1 MDTLNFTPTH
11 KKGQH
16 LTREERYYI
25 SVRLNI
31 DHWSIYKIAKELHRP
46 YNTINKEVQCGTVYL
61 YNGKVKRYKPDIAEQ
76 KYKDKRVNSKKN
88 YRCLECVEFFNYVVE
103 MFTKKGWSLDAS
115 VGYAKE
121 NNLFSSDEM
130 VCTKTLYNYVDLGLL
145 PIKNIDLPEKLKRNT
160 EFYGVPENPC
170 GHFVF

>member
-1 MDTLNFTPTH
+1 M
-11 KKGQH
+11 
-16 LTREERYYI
+16 
-25 SVRLNI
+25 
-31 DHWSIYKIAKELHRP
+31 
-46 YNTINKEVQCGTVYL
+46 YL
-61 YNGKVKRYKPDIAEQ
+61 YHGKVKRYKPDIAEQ

-145 PIKNIDLPEKLKRNT
+145 PTKNIDLPEKLKRNT

>member
-1 MDTLNFTPTH
+1 MDTLNFTPNH

-25 SVRLNI
+25 SIRLNV
-31 DHWSIYKIAKELHRP
+31 DHWSVYKIAKELHRP
-46 YNTINKEVQCGTVYL
+46 YNTINEEVKNGTVYL

-76 KYKDKRVNSKKN
+76 KYKDKRVNSKRN
-88 YRCLECVEFFNYVVE
+88 YRCLECVEFLNYVVE

-121 NNLFSSDEM
+121 NNLFSTDEM

-145 PIKNIDLPEKLKRNT
+145 PIKNIDLPEKLK
-160 EFYGVPENPC
+160 
-170 GHFVF
+170 

>member
-1 MDTLNFTPTH
+1 M
-11 KKGQH
+11 
-16 LTREERYYI
+16 
-25 SVRLNI
+25 
-31 DHWSIYKIAKELHRP
+31 
-46 YNTINKEVQCGTVYL
+46 

-76 KYKDKRVNSKKN
+76 KYKDNRVNSKRN
-88 YRCLECVEFFNYVVE
+88 YRCLECVEFFYYVVE
-103 MFTKKGWSLDAS
+103 MFTEKGWSLDAS